1 MEETQAKRIVEA
13 VLFAA
18 GEPVPL
24 ARLAETL
31 SDVEPQRLG
40 RIIQAL
46 REEYAAQERAF
57 RVQEIAGGYQL
68 VTDDT
73 LAPWVRRALKPPRP
87 EGVSRAAMETLA
99 IIAYRQPV
107 TKAELEVIR
116 GVDVGGSLETLL
128 ERGLIRITGRKE
140 TPGRPFLY
148 GTTTEF
154 LQQLGLRSLEELPTL
169 SQLERQGTR
178 SETHATVPPT
188 QQSVEDGEAF
198 QEQPAAAPDRVAPTD

>member
-1 MEETQAKRIVEA
+1 MDETQAKRIVEA

-18 GEPVPL
+18 GEPMPL
-24 ARLAETL
+24 TRLASAL
-31 SDVEPQRLG
+31 PDVEPNQLS

-46 REEYAAQERAF
+46 QEEYAAQQRAF
-57 RVQEIAGGYQL
+57 QVQDIAGGYRL

-73 LAPWVRRALKPPRP
+73 LTPWVRRALKPPRP

-128 ERGLIRITGRKE
+128 ERGLIRIADRKE
-140 TPGRPFLY
+140 SPGRPFLY
-148 GTTTEF
+148 GTTATF
-154 LQQLGLRSLEELPTL
+154 LQQLGLKSLEDLPAL
-169 SQLERQGTR
+169 PQP
-178 SETHATVPPT
+178 PPT
-188 QQSVEDGEAF
+188 TPQDERSTQHTAHSTQDGSARE
-198 QEQPAAAPDRVAPTD
+198 PDAVAQAD